1 MQIEMSCGVTPHY
14 KLGKINSNF
23 VLKFLFNVRAKKMAD
38 EWISLSGL
46 FIRKSQ
52 RVAWATRR

>member
-1 MQIEMSCGVTPHY
+1 MSCGVTPHY